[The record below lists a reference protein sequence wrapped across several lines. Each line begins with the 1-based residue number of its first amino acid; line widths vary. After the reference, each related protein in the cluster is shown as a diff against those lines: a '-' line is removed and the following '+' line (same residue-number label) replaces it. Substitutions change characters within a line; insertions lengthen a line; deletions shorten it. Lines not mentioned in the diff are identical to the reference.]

1 VHSSLLGKTRKR
13 LTALLCACAIGLVA
27 AGCHNNNN
35 QSSGY
40 GIAWV
45 SLTDEPGDFTSYI
58 VTVESLQLTGKTYG
72 LINAVTIPEVVDFTK
87 LVQFSE
93 LWSSAGVPV
102 DTYTSASITLNY
114 TSAQIN
120 VLVNGVPVKATV
132 VDPTGAVVSGVT
144 LTVNFDP
151 NNQLTFQPTY
161 ASTNALRVAIDFDLA
176 ASNKVDLT
184 TSPPTVTVKP
194 YFTVA
199 TSASDNKL
207 IRVRG
212 PLVNSSVNVGTYST
226 YVRPFFDEVNSLG
239 TLTVFNSAS
248 TVYTLNGLTY
258 VGKPGLQAL
267 TQSSAGSTMTAA
279 WCTFQPTATLVPGI
293 TAGIFYPTYVV
304 ATSTLEDF
312 YTDGMEGDVIARN
325 GNVLTVRGVTL
336 FANSA
341 QVVQYENADSLV
353 TLGPATL
360 VTADGVYNLPN
371 LNYNSVSV
379 GQHITA
385 RGLYSTNAA
394 GVALLDSTG
403 SSSTNTGS
411 VRLHSTELFGALNSS
426 AAGGLLMNL
435 QAINDWP
442 VSNYNFAGNGASAAQ
457 DPVAASYAVNSGT
470 LALPVGPD
478 GVTPIGPGGLLWID
492 GYTSPFGTAPPDFIA
507 ESVNAQENV
516 PASMVVRWTGLGTA
530 APFATLTDSGLTI
543 NLANAAFGSGE
554 IRIGAQSIDITT
566 LAALPPLTIVP
577 QVAPAPPAGLPS
589 VFLPRFS
596 VGPGAV
602 ASLVTN
608 PVESFNGFAAFVTQ
622 LNTTFATPTPATKF
636 TARGLYNSATNV
648 FTASNIDVV
657 L

>member
-1 VHSSLLGKTRKR
+1 
-13 LTALLCACAIGLVA
+13 
-27 AGCHNNNN
+27 
-35 QSSGY
+35 
-40 GIAWV
+40 
-45 SLTDEPGDFTSYI
+45 
-58 VTVESLQLTGKTYG
+58 
-72 LINAVTIPEVVDFTK
+72 
-87 LVQFSE
+87 
-93 LWSSAGVPV
+93 
-102 DTYTSASITLNY
+102 
-114 TSAQIN
+114 
-120 VLVNGVPVKATV
+120 
-132 VDPTGAVVSGVT
+132 
-144 LTVNFDP
+144 
-151 NNQLTFQPTY
+151 
-161 ASTNALRVAIDFDLA
+161 
-176 ASNKVDLT
+176 
-184 TSPPTVTVKP
+184 
-194 YFTVA
+194 
-199 TSASDNKL
+199 
-207 IRVRG
+207 
-212 PLVNSSVNVGTYST
+212 
-226 YVRPFFDEVNSLG
+226 
-239 TLTVFNSAS
+239 
-248 TVYTLNGLTY
+248 
-258 VGKPGLQAL
+258 
-267 TQSSAGSTMTAA
+267 
-279 WCTFQPTATLVPGI
+279 
-293 TAGIFYPTYVV
+293 
-304 ATSTLEDF
+304 
-312 YTDGMEGDVIARN
+312 
-325 GNVLTVRGVTL
+325 VRGVTL

-360 VTADGVYNLPN
+360 VTADGVSNLSN

-411 VRLHSTELFGALNSS
+411 VRLHSTELLGALNSS

-516 PASMVVRWTGLGTA
+516 PASMVVSWTGLGTA

>member
-1 VHSSLLGKTRKR
+1 VHSSFLGKARKR
-13 LTALLCACAIGLVA
+13 AIVLLCACAFAMAA
-27 AGCHNNNN
+27 AGCHKNTS
-35 QSSGY
+35 QYSGY
-40 GIAWV
+40 GVAWV

-58 VTVESLQLTGKTYG
+58 VTVQSLQLTGKTYG

-87 LVQFSE
+87 LVKFSE

-114 TSAQIN
+114 TNSQIN
-120 VLVNGVPVKATV
+120 VLVNGVPVKTTV
-132 VDPTGAVVSGVT
+132 VDPSGAVVSTVT

-151 NNQLTFQPTY
+151 SNQLTFQPTY

-199 TSASDNKL
+199 TTASDAKL

-248 TVYTLNGLTY
+248 TIFTLNGLTY

-267 TQSSAGSTMTAA
+267 SQSSAGSTMTAA
-279 WCTFQPTATLVPGI
+279 WCTFQPTPTTVAGI
-293 TAGIFYPTYVV
+293 SAGIFYPAYVV

-325 GNVLTVRGVTL
+325 GNILTLRGVTL

-341 QVVQYENADSLV
+341 QIVQYENTDSLV

-360 VTADGVYNLPN
+360 VTADGVSNLPN

-385 RGLYSTNAA
+385 RGLFSTNAA
-394 GVALLDSTG
+394 DVPLLDATG

-411 VRLHSTELFGALNSS
+411 VRLQSTELWGSLNSFAAGALS
-426 AAGGLLMNL
+426 LNL

-442 VSNYNFAGNGASAAQ
+442 VSNYSFAGNGASAAQ
-457 DPVAASYAVNSGT
+457 DPIAASFAVNTGT

-478 GVTPIGPGGLLWID
+478 GVTPVAPGGLLWID

-507 ESVNAQENV
+507 ESVNAQQSV
-516 PASMVVRWTGLGTA
+516 AATMVVSWTGVGTA
-530 APFATLTDSGLTI
+530 APFATLTGSGLTI
-543 NLANAAFGSGE
+543 DLANAAFGSGE

-566 LAALPPLTIVP
+566 LA
-577 QVAPAPPAGLPS
+577 PAPPLSIVPAAPVPASNGLPL
-589 VFLPRFS
+589 FMPRFS
-596 VGPGAV
+596 VGPGAL
-602 ASLVTN
+602 AEATTN
-608 PVESFNGFAAFVTQ
+608 PVESFNTFTAFATQ

-636 TARGLYNSATNV
+636 TARGFYNSASNI